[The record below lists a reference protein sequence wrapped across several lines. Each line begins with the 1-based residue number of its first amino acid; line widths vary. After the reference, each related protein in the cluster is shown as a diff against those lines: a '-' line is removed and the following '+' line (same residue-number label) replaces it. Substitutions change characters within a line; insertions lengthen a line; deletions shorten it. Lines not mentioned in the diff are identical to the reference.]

1 MPGPITNDWCIIG
14 PESNDVE
21 SEETT
26 GGAVANEALV
36 LNDASDGLGGAKV
49 VTKEGT
55 TKAGLPA
62 WEDAAREG

>member
-36 LNDASDGLGGAKV
+36 LNDASDGLVMRGGS
-49 VTKEGT
+49 TLGRIDRF
-55 TKAGLPA
+55 PM
-62 WEDAAREG
+62 D